1 VGNPPFG
8 RGARL
13 AVSFFNHAAKFAQV
27 IAFIVPRTFRK
38 ASITNSLDLH
48 FEKVDELLLPVESFL
63 FENASYNV
71 PCVFQIWK
79 RSDEKRLK
87 IPTVNKTKDFCFVK
101 PDKVNYDLVFRR
113 VGVNA
118 GRLFENSK
126 SDGTTFSADSHQ
138 FILLSDKSKREL
150 IVENIKSLNLEE
162 AQEKYDVAGNPCL
175 NASEICNL
183 YNAKFK

>member
-1 VGNPPFG
+1 MGNPPFG

-48 FEKVDELLLPVESFL
+48 FEMVDELLLPVESFL

-79 RSDEKRLK
+79 RNDAVLRQK
-87 IPTVNKTKDFCFVK
+87 IPTVNKTVDFCFVK
-101 PDKVNYDLVFRR
+101 DQTKECDLVFRG

-118 GRLFENSK
+118 GRLYEDMSVTY
-126 SDGTTFSADSHQ
+126 STGSHR
-138 FILLSDKSKREL
+138 FISLIDKEKKDKV
-150 IVENIKSLNLEE
+150 IENIKSLNLEE